1 MPNFESRFRGTHL
14 SQSQGPAQTEVS
26 NGSCQTVRVAGLCA
40 ADMCAASQQRTTGK
54 LSDTQPSCRST
65 RVQCEASANISRY
78 IMQQGYLHQ
87 HRLGRLPAR
96 LAGSVHRPPLPDLS
110 STFSHLRSPWHT
122 WRSACSCRYTS
133 PAATSAQRRSSIDC
147 SAATQFAQADF
158 QTLLL
163 RPHAIH
169 FQTRLSDKA
178 AHFGF
183 GSDRLFVV
191 SPVVQHATQLLSST
205 GLLDTVCDQPKDPS
219 SKVMVRDSSPR

>member
-1 MPNFESRFRGTHL
+1 MLGTSPGRGMQRRQPHSATVSESLPRHKKQYPTTAPVPDFNSSCFCTACPVFESRFRGTHL

-40 ADMCAASQQRTTGK
+40 ADMCAASQQRTTAK
-54 LSDTQPSCRST
+54 LSDTHPSCRTT
-65 RVQCEASANISRY
+65 RAQCEASANISRY

-96 LAGSVHRPPLPDLS
+96 LVGSVHRPPLPDLS

-158 QTLLL
+158 QNDVA
-163 RPHAIH
+163 P
-169 FQTRLSDKA
+169 
-178 AHFGF
+178 
-183 GSDRLFVV
+183 
-191 SPVVQHATQLLSST
+191 AT
-205 GLLDTVCDQPKDPS
+205 CDSLPNPS
-219 SKVMVRDSSPR
+219 